1 VIREW
6 KALERFA
13 PAPFFAVV
21 PAPAS
26 SPQHGTGERSPAMIP
41 GDYEHKY
48 DDETWM
54 RFKTQAASRWPE
66 LTEAEIE
73 ASRNDEELFLAL
85 LQHRY
90 TLARNDAVEQLT
102 EVQGLALG

>member
-1 VIREW
+1 MT
-6 KALERFA
+6 
-13 PAPFFAVV
+13 P
-21 PAPAS
+21 
-26 SPQHGTGERSPAMIP
+26 GESE
-41 GDYEHKY
+41 YEY

-85 LQHRY
+85 LEHRY
-90 TLARNDAVEQLT
+90 ALARSDAVEQLT
-102 EVQGLALG
+102 EVQDLALG